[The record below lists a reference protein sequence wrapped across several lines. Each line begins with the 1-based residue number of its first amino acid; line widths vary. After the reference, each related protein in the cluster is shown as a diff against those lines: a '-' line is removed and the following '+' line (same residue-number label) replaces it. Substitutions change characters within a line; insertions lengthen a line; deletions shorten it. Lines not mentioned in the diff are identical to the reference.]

1 MLAEAH
7 AKDRFRAHGLDT
19 VGDSDP
25 QFAARALVEDM
36 ALALQASVL
45 VRNGPAHVAD
55 AFCAARL
62 GNRHRAFGTLPAGV
76 DAAPLVDR
84 ALAA

>member
-1 MLAEAH
+1 
-7 AKDRFRAHGLDT
+7 
-19 VGDSDP
+19 
-25 QFAARALVEDM
+25 M
-36 ALALQASVL
+36 ALAFEGSLL

-62 GNRHRAFGTLPAGV
+62 GGGHRAFGTLPAGV
-76 DAAPLVDR
+76 AAAPLVAR